1 MKERI
6 ALFFDIDGT
15 LFDSTTK
22 SVLPSTIRML
32 EELAKKDNCDCYL
45 STGRSHQTL
54 GTMNDYLH
62 FFKGLNL
69 SNGQEIYLDQ
79 KLLYEGGIC
88 PESVKRLLDIA
99 DKYHYSMGMIT
110 NQEVEM
116 NFFTETSYHNFTNY
130 VKANVIDLKG
140 EPFDVSKKVYQIWLF
155 ASNDEIDALMPLF
168 PELSIVKWGS
178 YGADII
184 PKGVSKAKGILE
196 IQQRLGYKKEN
207 MYAFGDG
214 DNDAEMFGVVGT
226 SVAMKNAS
234 PLAKSK
240 ATFITEEASKDG
252 LYLAVK
258 RIGLIE

>member
-15 LFDSTTK
+15 LFDATTK
-22 SVLPSTIRML
+22 SVLPSTIHML
-32 EELAKKDNCDCYL
+32 EELAKKENCDCYL

-54 GTMNDYLH
+54 GTMNNYLH

-79 KLLYEGGIC
+79 MLLHEGGIDAT
-88 PESVKRLLDIA
+88 SIQRLLDIA
-99 DKYHYSMGMIT
+99 SQYHYSMGMIT
-110 NQEVEM
+110 KQEVEM
-116 NFFTETSYHNFTNY
+116 NFFTEESYHNFTNY
-130 VKANVIDLKG
+130 VKARAIDLKG
-140 EPFDVSKKVYQIWLF
+140 EPFDLSKKVYQIWLF
-155 ASNDEIDALMPLF
+155 ASNEQIDALIPLF
-168 PELSIVKWGS
+168 PELSIIKWGR

-184 PKGVSKAKGILE
+184 PKGVSKASGILA

-214 DNDAEMFGVVGT
+214 DNDVEMFDIVGT

-234 PLAKSK
+234 PLAKAK
-240 ATFITEEASKDG
+240 ATFVTEDASKDG

-258 RIGLIE
+258 RLGFIE